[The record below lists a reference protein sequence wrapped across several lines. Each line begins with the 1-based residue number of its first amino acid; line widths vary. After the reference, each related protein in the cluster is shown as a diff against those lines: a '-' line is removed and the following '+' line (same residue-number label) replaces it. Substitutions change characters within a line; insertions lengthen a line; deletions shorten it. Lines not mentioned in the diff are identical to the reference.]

1 MGTLGMSGRGT
12 PTPGAAAPRP
22 RVAVVYPVLFGED
35 GIFGGGERYALELA
49 RALSRRVPTR
59 LISFGSR
66 RGKRLDGGLS
76 IHVYEPLLYVR
87 GARFNPLSLR
97 FLAALAGVDVVH
109 CMSWNTLVTDF
120 AVLAATALGKGVFV
134 TDVGGGASVTLLRW
148 LPLARLVDGF
158 LLIAAQGG
166 AQFERFR
173 ARWRILYAG
182 VDLDL
187 YRPPAKHAEASRRG
201 VLYVG
206 RILPHKG
213 INYLVEAIDP
223 GVPLRIVGRPYH
235 EEYLRLLH
243 QMAAGKDVTF
253 VTGASDEEVV
263 REYQRCLVSVLPS
276 VNTNVYGETT
286 ALPELLGFTAMEAMA
301 CGAPVLCTDV
311 GGLSEVVVDGV
322 TGFLVPPNDP
332 AALRAR
338 IRLLLGDPALAAQ
351 LGAAARR
358 RIAEQFTWDKVAER
372 CLAAYTAPAAA

>member
-1 MGTLGMSGRGT
+1 MSGDGT
-12 PTPGAAAPRP
+12 PTPGVAAPRP

-66 RGKRLDGGLS
+66 RAKRLDGALS
-76 IHVYEPLLYVR
+76 ISVYEPLLYVR

-97 FLAALAGVDVVH
+97 FLGALAGVDVVH

-148 LPLARLVDGF
+148 LPLGRLVDRF

-166 AQFERFR
+166 GQFERFR

-182 VDLDL
+182 VDVER
-187 YRPPAKHAEASRRG
+187 YRPPAEHGEGSRRG

-235 EEYLRLLH
+235 EEYLRLLR
-243 QMAAGKDVTF
+243 QLAAGKDVTF

-332 AALRAR
+332 EALRAR
-338 IRLLLGDPALAAQ
+338 IRQLLGDPALAAQ